1 MIGDSGQNSSDNS
14 SDVLGIYIPFW
25 GDLAYLRTAVESIRA
40 QTSTQWQLTVVND
53 AHPDTAVDD
62 YFAGLASDPRIRY
75 IRNEK
80 NCGITE
86 NFRRCV
92 QMATE
97 PRLVVMGCDDYMLPD
112 YVRTVLH
119 AHRMAPFV
127 GIIQPG
133 VQVVDEHGS
142 PSVTLADSVK
152 QKMLRP
158 RTPPAKTLHGDRLT
172 AGLMHGNWLYWPSLA
187 FRRDAIQVHDFRD
200 DFSVIQDLALILD
213 LVLDGE
219 DLLVLPDVV
228 FCYRRHSSSASS
240 LELVD
245 GSRFEGER
253 RFFRLAAKLA
263 GDKGW
268 KRTRRAAVLH
278 LTSRAHALV
287 LVCGAV
293 RSRRFRAVRVLLR
306 HAFGS

>member
-1 MIGDSGQNSSDNS
+1 MSGVSSDPS
-14 SDVLGIYIPFW
+14 CPEVLGVYIPFW
-25 GDLAYLRTAVESIRA
+25 GDLDYLRTAVESVRA
-40 QTSTQWQLTVVND
+40 QTSPDWKLTVVND
-53 AHPDTAVDD
+53 AHPNLAVDE
-62 YFAGLASDPRIRY
+62 YFGVLDDPRIRY
-75 IRNEK
+75 IRNEV

-97 PRLVVMGCDDYMLPD
+97 PRIVVMGCDDFMLPG
-112 YVRTVLH
+112 YVRTVME
-119 AHRMAPFV
+119 AHRAAPHV

-133 VQVVDEHGS
+133 VQVVDEHGN

-152 QKMLRP
+152 QRLLRP
-158 RTPPAKTLHGDRLT
+158 QTPPVRTLHGDRLT

-187 FRRDAIQVHDFRD
+187 FRRDAIQKHDFRD

-219 DLLVLPDVV
+219 DLMVLPEPV

-245 GSRFEGER
+245 GTRFEGER
-253 RFFRLAAKLA
+253 RFFRLAAALS

-268 KRTRRAAVLH
+268 TRTRRAALLH
-278 LTSRAHALV
+278 VTSRAHALV
-287 LVCGAV
+287 LVPGTLRR
-293 RSRRFRAVRVLLR
+293 RSFRAVRVLLR